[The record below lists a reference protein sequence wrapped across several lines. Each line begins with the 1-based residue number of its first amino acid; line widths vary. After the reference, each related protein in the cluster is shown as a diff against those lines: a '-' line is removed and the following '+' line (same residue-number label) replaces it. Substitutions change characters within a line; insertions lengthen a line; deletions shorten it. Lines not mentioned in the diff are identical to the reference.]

1 MRAHVLVMPLACF
14 TMVSNSLFQSC
25 GRAVKAGILALARNG
40 IMLIPMIL
48 ILPRLFQL
56 TGVVWAQAAADALS
70 FIVAMFMLI
79 HELRRIHGLQVEQ
92 ERLPIADDI

>member
-1 MRAHVLVMPLACF
+1 M
-14 TMVSNSLFQSC
+14 
-25 GRAVKAGILALARNG
+25 KAGILALARNG